1 MVCSNPF
8 NTNFSCRK
16 RNVTYKTYC
25 LKCAEEAG
33 ANEKTLK
40 DNVNSSIKFYFG
52 ETSRDAYTRGAEHLS
67 DYIGQTDDSHMY
79 KHLSDSHQDSRPRDV
94 KFGMSVI
101 KQHRSS
107 FERMIF
113 ESCLIF
119 RNENN
124 VLNSKSE
131 FNRCQV
137 PRLSVMIGDN
147 SNVAH
152 PSNEKGGSVPCQ
164 DLNVKKRKTDCF
176 NLLPSKK
183 KRKVDHN
190 DKVKMVQRLN
200 DIAVLGLDSND
211 AKKVKFSHLSTTNSK
226 LEVLPKPTKKKPKIK
241 SNGQT
246 KISNFFPNTQT
257 KPVLQNSPS
266 PAPT

>member
-1 MVCSNPF
+1 MEFPLSRGGHFQLQTSTFTFFVPNGL
-8 NTNFSCRK
+8 NN
-16 RNVTYKTYC
+16 
-25 LKCAEEAG
+25 EEAG

-124 VLNSKSE
+124 VLNSKTE
-131 FNRCQV
+131 FNRCQ
-137 PRLSVMIGDN
+137 P
-147 SNVAH
+147 
-152 PSNEKGGSVPCQ
+152 GS
-164 DLNVKKRKTDCF
+164 
-176 NLLPSKK
+176 
-183 KRKVDHN
+183 
-190 DKVKMVQRLN
+190 
-200 DIAVLGLDSND
+200 
-211 AKKVKFSHLSTTNSK
+211 
-226 LEVLPKPTKKKPKIK
+226 KIV
-241 SNGQT
+241 SDD
-246 KISNFFPNTQT
+246 
-257 KPVLQNSPS
+257 
-266 PAPT
+266 

>member
-40 DNVNSSIKFYFG
+40 NNVNSSIKFYFG
-52 ETSRDAYTRGAEHLS
+52 ETSRDAYTRGAEHLA
-67 DYIGQTDDSHMY
+67 DYVGQTDDSHMF

-119 RNENN
+119 RSENN
-124 VLNSKSE
+124 GGVLNSKSE

-137 PRLSVMIGDN
+137 PRLSVMIGDK
-147 SNVAH
+147 SNVAQ
-152 PSNEKGGSVPCQ
+152 PSNEDFK
-164 DLNVKKRKTDCF
+164 VKKRKTDCF

-190 DKVKMVQRLN
+190 DKVEIVQRPN

-211 AKKVKFSHLSTTNSK
+211 AKNVKVSHLSKTNPK
-226 LEVLPKPTKKKPKIK
+226 IEAFPKPTKKKPKIK

-246 KISNFFPNTQT
+246 KISNFFSNSQT
-257 KPVLQNSPS
+257 KPVLRNSPS

>member
-1 MVCSNPF
+1 
-8 NTNFSCRK
+8 
-16 RNVTYKTYC
+16 
-25 LKCAEEAG
+25 
-33 ANEKTLK
+33 
-40 DNVNSSIKFYFG
+40 
-52 ETSRDAYTRGAEHLS
+52 
-67 DYIGQTDDSHMY
+67 
-79 KHLSDSHQDSRPRDV
+79 
-94 KFGMSVI
+94 
-101 KQHRSS
+101 
-107 FERMIF
+107 MIF

-137 PRLSVMIGDN
+137 PRLSVMIGDK

-152 PSNEKGGSVPCQ
+152 PSNEKGGNVPCQ